1 VVTRQPGRGRH
12 GHGVR
17 GRRRQVGKDKTPH
30 IERPS
35 YLGQINPAGVRSS
48 PDRLA
53 EQGAESSEQRPVWG
67 AAGEGWS
74 EYGARSSHVAKLDGI
89 GLGMRCV
96 GLATTSRF
104 LSRQARA
111 DR

>member
-1 VVTRQPGRGRH
+1 MQLSCGSQAVGAFEMAVQRGMS
-12 GHGVR
+12 VR
-17 GRRRQVGKDKTPH
+17 GRRRQVGEDKTPH

-35 YLGQINPAGVRSS
+35 YLGQINPARVRSS

-74 EYGARSSHVAKLDGI
+74 EYGWCKVKS
-89 GLGMRCV
+89 RC
-96 GLATTSRF
+96 
-104 LSRQARA
+104 
-111 DR
+111 